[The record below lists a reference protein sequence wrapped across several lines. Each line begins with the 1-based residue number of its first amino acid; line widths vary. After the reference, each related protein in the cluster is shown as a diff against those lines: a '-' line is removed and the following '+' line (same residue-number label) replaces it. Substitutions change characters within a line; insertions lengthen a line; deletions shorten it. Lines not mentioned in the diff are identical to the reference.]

1 MITDE
6 DKDVV
11 LKQVR

>member
-1 MITDE
+1 MISNE

-11 LKQVR
+11 LDYIK